1 MLEDIKRKAPG
12 NKTKKDESPVH
23 IVPPLAT
30 TTKQPSV
37 NSVQEIK
44 DIGLNLQL
52 QIDQL
57 KKSRSTLEENI
68 CKLKKS
74 DEHIMIEL
82 ANFNKSMAVKDNLI
96 KDFLRLVTEKE
107 KRKSLF
113 LYILKA
119 GREY

>member
-12 NKTKKDESPVH
+12 NKIKKEESPANL
-23 IVPPLAT
+23 VPQQAPI
-30 TTKQPSV
+30 KQQPGMS
-37 NSVQEIK
+37 SVQEMK
-44 DIGLNLQL
+44 DIGINLQL

-68 CKLKKS
+68 HKLKQS
-74 DEHIMIEL
+74 DEHIMAEL

-107 KRKSLF
+107 KRKGFYNLAMF
-113 LYILKA
+113 K
-119 GREY
+119 

>member
-1 MLEDIKRKAPG
+1 M
-12 NKTKKDESPVH
+12 
-23 IVPPLAT
+23 
-30 TTKQPSV
+30 

-57 KKSRSTLEENI
+57 KKSRSALEENI
-68 CKLKKS
+68 CQLKKS
-74 DEHIMIEL
+74 DEHIMSEL

-113 LYILKA
+113 LFYGAMFKNIDTI
-119 GREY
+119 